1 LTDSPLSDMS
11 FHFCGALAL
20 PRDHICHHLLP
31 CCPLFPIY
39 NHAYH
44 TRYSSS
50 VKHLSY
56 IDRRDMQFLRNSLKS
71 ILEPTPSQESRL
83 SFEVISPDDW
93 KAQYS
98 GTELTRDGIIQA
110 VYGTSPQ
117 SLVSD
122 EGKNS
127 HLSALGDGKNSK
139 RVLDLLMGQSVCTF
153 NGETRAPSV
162 YPGSDLHELI
172 VKPTSSLNDSQIH
185 HGDGFQVLGFS
196 VQPETESP
204 PTHVLAIHTGKN
216 STCACEHE
224 PTMIAGLSDQEYANF
239 WHDILST
246 DGQTTGGPP
255 DDVQSASPTTSGVN
269 DRQSELVA
277 ASDNFPTRGLSVQS
291 GIHDLVKSPIRSPQ
305 STALEIGQTTL
316 GSSSIKSYGTF
327 NV

>member
-1 LTDSPLSDMS
+1 MS

-172 VKPTSSLNDSQIH
+172 VKPTGSLNDSQIH

-196 VQPETESP
+196 VQPKTGST

-216 STCACEHE
+216 STCACEHK

-246 DGQTTGGPP
+246 DGQTTGGPS
-255 DDVQSASPTTSGVN
+255 DDVQSAGPTPSSVN

-277 ASDNFPTRGLSVQS
+277 ASDNFPTRGQSVQS
-291 GIHDLVKSPIRSPQ
+291 GIHDLVKSPIRSPKP
-305 STALEIGQTTL
+305 TALDIGQTTL
-316 GSSSIKSYGTF
+316 GSSSMKSYGTF